1 MTEAPNLL
9 ALGLPWCMVSTQV
22 VANIIT
28 GNNAMPKILPA
39 FVALAVIAFSIG
51 FNTVRYPIVWEMVGP
66 SAHLPEESSSSE
78 SETAP
83 QSTKPAESIASAP
96 SENPLRTPSTENQ
109 SPGTL
114 FSEQAVVV
122 KAEPARAESSPPMT
136 HLVPV
141 PSNLF
146 IGNGT
151 QPAEQNPSVQRLPP
165 VYQVAPMPAGRY
177 AAEYPQSPITIY
189 PSTGKE

>member
-1 MTEAPNLL
+1 
-9 ALGLPWCMVSTQV
+9 
-22 VANIIT
+22 
-28 GNNAMPKILPA
+28 MPKILPA
-39 FVALAVIAFSIG
+39 LVAVAVIAFSIG

-78 SETAP
+78 PEMAP
-83 QSTKPAESIASAP
+83 QSTKPAESIASIP
-96 SENPLRTPSTENQ
+96 NDNPLLAPSTETQ
-109 SPGTL
+109 LPATI

-122 KAEPARAESSPPMT
+122 KAEPAGAESSPPMT

-146 IGNGT
+146 IGNGR
-151 QPAEQNPSVQRLPP
+151 QPTEQYPIVQRLPP
-165 VYQVAPMPAGRY
+165 VYQAAPIPAGRY
-177 AAEYPQSPITIY
+177 AAEYPHSPIIIY